1 MENSQTCTRFMC
13 IYSFTSRHHAS
24 PSRITSTTSETIFR
38 AKATFRPAFPFW
50 RRRHVSWEFFELDS
64 GIAKVCCL
72 INAQFS
78 LTAYVL
84 FNMMFLLCS
93 ILGSI
98 SSVLVFIGLKK
109 DQREFL
115 VPWILVMTLDIIVD
129 ILYFLFAIFFEN
141 MKFEPLTGMI
151 FTFQFFVIFLNV
163 RWTKQKKRKKKN
175 FDHSKPSRLI
185 SLQMYCLVCVVSQYQ
200 EYKIGRGLI
209 SNQYVS
215 SCYRHLKNTINLK
228 DFSWCAVFPFLLSI
242 NRQSN
247 GVSLYKAPEKSCIIL
262 HQSKTSPMNN
272 GHTNFT
278 LIQESQ
284 KNGSASKCFIIPVD
298 WSHRLAH
305 V

>member
-1 MENSQTCTRFMC
+1 MC

-50 RRRHVSWEFFELDS
+50 RRRHVSWEFFELDT

-163 RWTKQKKRKKKN
+163 RWTKQKKRKKKTLTIRN
-175 FDHSKPSRLI
+175 RLDW
-185 SLQMYCLVCVVSQYQ
+185 YRYRCTVSF
-200 EYKIGRGLI
+200 
-209 SNQYVS
+209 VS
-215 SCYRHLKNTINLK
+215 C
-228 DFSWCAVFPFLLSI
+228 LSI
-242 NRQSN
+242 
-247 GVSLYKAPEKSCIIL
+247 KSTK
-262 HQSKTSPMNN
+262 SV
-272 GHTNFT
+272 
-278 LIQESQ
+278 E
-284 KNGSASKCFIIPVD
+284 D
-298 WSHRLAH
+298 
-305 V
+305 